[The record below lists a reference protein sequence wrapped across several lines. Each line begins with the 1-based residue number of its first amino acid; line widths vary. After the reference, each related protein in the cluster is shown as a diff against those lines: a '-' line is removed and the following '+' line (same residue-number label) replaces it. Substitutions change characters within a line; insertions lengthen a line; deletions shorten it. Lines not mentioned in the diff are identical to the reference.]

1 MVAENYGKDSRE
13 FCVARF
19 RTVRAMRI
27 CTAPFTSAGSMRA
40 ICLRGPKMFRSER
53 DPQAMKGRVPGPP
66 EGAPALDYGVTFSNC
81 SPGLGFRSPRP
92 TIQTLAFRSVSAAG
106 RFSSSR
112 IL

>member
-53 DPQAMKGRVPGPP
+53 DPQAMKGRVPGRLRVLLLSIM
-66 EGAPALDYGVTFSNC
+66 ESH
-81 SPGLGFRSPRP
+81 FRTARP
-92 TIQTLAFRSVSAAG
+92 V
-106 RFSSSR
+106 
-112 IL
+112 